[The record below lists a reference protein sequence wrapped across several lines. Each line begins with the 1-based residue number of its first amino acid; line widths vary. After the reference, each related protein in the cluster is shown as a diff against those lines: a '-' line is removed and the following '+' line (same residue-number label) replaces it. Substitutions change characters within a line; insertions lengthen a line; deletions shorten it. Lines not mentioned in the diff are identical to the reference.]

1 MTPDPTSRP
10 PGEDRDEVVG
20 SDDPRPMR
28 PSSPIL
34 DVVVR
39 AEFQVLL
46 VVSLYLLFAGHNQPG
61 GGFIGGLV
69 AAAAFTTRY
78 VAGGSADLRRSLRFR
93 STTLL
98 GVGLLVAVGTAL
110 ALLVDGGGFLEHRLL
125 TITLPVIGDVKTTTA
140 LFFDIGV
147 YLAVVGVIVSILE
160 ALGAPTEDDR

>member
-1 MTPDPTSRP
+1 MGPERPDIEEMAAIDP
-10 PGEDRDEVVG
+10 
-20 SDDPRPMR
+20 DDPRPMR

-34 DVVVR
+34 DVVIR

-78 VAGGSADLRRSLRFR
+78 VAGGSAELHRALRVPS
-93 STTLL
+93 SVLL
-98 GVGLLVAVGTAL
+98 GVGLLVAVGTAFVL
-110 ALLVDGGGFLEHRLL
+110 MFGGDNFLDHEL
-125 TITLPVIGDVKTTTA
+125 IKFEIPVVGDVKTTTA

-147 YLAVVGVIVSILE
+147 FLVVIGMIVSILE
-160 ALGAPTEDDR
+160 SLGAPTEDDR

>member
-1 MTPDPTSRP
+1 MSHEPVEHRRKADH
-10 PGEDRDEVVG
+10 DDIVI

-34 DVVVR
+34 DVVIR

-78 VAGGSADLRRSLRFR
+78 VAGGSAELRRSLRAP
-93 STTLL
+93 SSAVL

-110 ALLVDGGGFLEHRLL
+110 VLLVDGGGFLEHRLL
-125 TITLPVIGDVKTTTA
+125 KATLPMIGEVKTTTA

-147 YLAVVGVIVSILE
+147 YLVVVGVIVSILE

>member
-1 MTPDPTSRP
+1 MVPERPDIEEMAAIDP
-10 PGEDRDEVVG
+10 
-20 SDDPRPMR
+20 DDPRPMR

-34 DVVVR
+34 DVVIR

-78 VAGGSADLRRSLRFR
+78 AAGGSAELHRALRIPS
-93 STTLL
+93 SVLL
-98 GVGLLVAVGTAL
+98 GVGLLVAVGTAF
-110 ALLVDGGGFLEHRLL
+110 ALMFGGGDFLDHELVKFE
-125 TITLPVIGDVKTTTA
+125 IPVVGEVKTTTA

-147 YLAVVGVIVSILE
+147 FLVVIGMIVSILE
-160 ALGAPTEDDR
+160 SLGAPTEDDR

>member
-1 MTPDPTSRP
+1 MTTDRRP
-10 PGEDRDEVVG
+10 PPSDDHEEVVV
-20 SDDPRPMR
+20 SEDPRPMR

-34 DVVVR
+34 DVVIR

-78 VAGGSADLRRSLRFR
+78 VAGGSAELRRSLRVP
-93 STTLL
+93 SSALL

-110 ALLVDGGGFLEHRLL
+110 VLLVDGGGFLEHRLL
-125 TITLPVIGDVKTTTA
+125 KATLPVIGEVKTTTA

-147 YLAVVGVIVSILE
+147 YLVVVGVIVSILE